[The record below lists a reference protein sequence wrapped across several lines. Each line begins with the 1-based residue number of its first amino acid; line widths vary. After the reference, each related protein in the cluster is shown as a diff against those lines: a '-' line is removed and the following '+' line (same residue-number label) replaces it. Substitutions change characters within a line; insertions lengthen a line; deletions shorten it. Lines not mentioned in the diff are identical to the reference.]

1 MNAKDKTISRARH
14 RLNYDSCLTLILGI
28 IMIIVIGFGLDL
40 NSGKMIKFL
49 LSLNHSDC
57 YLIAIGRI
65 KVQTSSKMKAQFIPW
80 PNSSAKTE

>member
-1 MNAKDKTISRARH
+1 
-14 RLNYDSCLTLILGI
+14 
-28 IMIIVIGFGLDL
+28 MIIVIGFDLDL

-65 KVQTSSKMKAQFIPW
+65 KVSKMKAQFIPW
-80 PNSSAKTE
+80 PNGSAKTE